1 MGRIE
6 RAIEKQ
12 KKERHIDTK
21 EVIAVMQ
28 WYIQEMN
35 KLHRDFADTY
45 HDYLV
50 DGNNLTEALNT
61 RLEEL
66 KAEAK

>member
-1 MGRIE
+1 MGKV
-6 RAIEKQ
+6 EKFV
-12 KKERHIDTK
+12 KKHEKHLDTK

-35 KLHRDFADTY
+35 KLQRDFADTY
-45 HDYLV
+45 HDYIV

-66 KAEAK
+66 KMEAQG